1 MEGYVFLKQLGK
13 GAEGT
18 VWKAVQKGTGRICAI
33 KRMNGSFSKYKN
45 CWKLAEVE
53 CLQKLHPHE
62 NIVALHDVILEGTT
76 LYLVLEYME
85 CDLSKLFRVHSFSEH
100 EIRNICFQILR
111 GLVHMH
117 SKGYCHRDLK
127 PQNLLVNGNIIKIGD
142 FGLAVK
148 IQHEN
153 LESYIGTRLYRAP
166 EVLLGSTDYDFSID
180 IWALGVITA
189 ELFTGYPLFV
199 GSNTQN
205 LIGDICSVIGC
216 PDNRTWHQG
225 LALTASMDYR
235 FPEECMK
242 VDSSKE
248 LCSSLP
254 GASAVAIDFINSLLS
269 WDPK

>member
-1 MEGYVFLKQLGK
+1 
-13 GAEGT
+13 
-18 VWKAVQKGTGRICAI
+18 
-33 KRMNGSFSKYKN
+33 
-45 CWKLAEVE
+45 
-53 CLQKLHPHE
+53 
-62 NIVALHDVILEGTT
+62 
-76 LYLVLEYME
+76 
-85 CDLSKLFRVHSFSEH
+85 
-100 EIRNICFQILR
+100 
-111 GLVHMH
+111 MH

-216 PDNRTWHQG
+216 PDGLTWQQG
-225 LALTASMDYR
+225 LALAASMDYR
-235 FPEECMK
+235 FPEEYMK

-269 WDPK
+269 WDPKRRPRAKDAMHHPFFHFHPYLNILPSPLLLLHDSTFPASHSEAFANDTDHDQNLSRHITPPSQHLIPKPLPTILIMTRSFLIMCVKKFQNLVKVLYTFSVITAE